1 MGRIENKQKPCK
13 GTGDYKHIK
22 GCGKMTYF
30 REKGLCANCLGDFL
44 FGCDEGKDIYNKN
57 IIPKAKANVKKEQ
70 RKKDRQKRQELKTL
84 PELKKELQTQINH
97 IVRLIDKG
105 HPCIATGSYN
115 GKMNAGHYFSVGSN
129 DTLRFHLENI
139 FIQSEY
145 SNSYKA
151 GDTLNYQQGI
161 INTFGAEY
169 LEHMNSLKQIQ
180 PVKLQKH
187 EMPELIQKAKAIVKE
202 LNKDYKV
209 YTNKERIELRKHYNK
224 QLNIYDTNN

>member
-13 GTGDYKHIK
+13 GTGAYKHID
-22 GCGKMTYF
+22 GGGKMTYF

-97 IVRLIDKG
+97 IVRLVDKG

-139 FIQSEY
+139 FIQSEH
-145 SNSYKA
+145 SNCYKS
-151 GDTLNYQQGI
+151 GDTLNYQDGI
-161 INTFGAEY
+161 IKTFGPAY
-169 LEHMNSLKQIQ
+169 LDHMNRLKQTPII
-180 PVKLQKH
+180 KLNKQ
-187 EMPELIQKAKAIVKE
+187 EVRELIKQARAIVKE
-202 LNKDYKV
+202 LKAKDKV
-209 YTNKERIELRKHYNK
+209 YTNDERIELRKYYNK
-224 QLNIYDTNN
+224 QLNIY